1 MGLSPAAP
9 DIAAI
14 REPFNDL
21 QGNCSNNRTSAF
33 YAGNKEAP
41 MSTRL
46 ILLLV
51 VTAAFGVLT
60 AIALMD
66 VGYWG
71 IIAPHFQAWGPGQVF
86 ADLVIALTLV
96 MVWMVSDSRTS
107 GVNAWPFVAVTLA
120 LGSFGPLFYLIA
132 RELKA
137 TSVSRQSA

>member
-1 MGLSPAAP
+1 
-9 DIAAI
+9 
-14 REPFNDL
+14 
-21 QGNCSNNRTSAF
+21 
-33 YAGNKEAP
+33 

-51 VTAAFGVLT
+51 VTAAFGVLS

-96 MVWMVSDSRTS
+96 ASWMVIDSRAS
-107 GVNAWPFVAVTLA
+107 GITVWPFLAITLV

-132 RELKA
+132 RELKQ
-137 TSVSRQSA
+137 TRVSRQGA